1 MADTNDGVRVGYA
14 GKAYIGAVGA
24 TVPTDLTSAWDADEW
39 FDLGKVSEDGLTE
52 ATDQARSEFKAWGYD
67 APVRTQLTSKTTT
80 FQLTFIQTSNP
91 HVVSLY
97 HSVSLDDMT
106 TTGTGDAG
114 YTSFS
119 TGQNTQPDV
128 RALGLDIVDGD
139 FHTRIIVPRCEV
151 TERGNKVY
159 KGDTLVSYQMTFT
172 ALTASDG
179 TSVHYKIGGLVVP
192 VVTP

>member
-39 FDLGKVSEDGLTE
+39 FDLGKITEDGLTE
-52 ATDQARSEFKAWGYD
+52 ATDQARAEFKAWGFN

-80 FQLTFIQTSNP
+80 FQLTFIQSNNA
-91 HVVSLY
+91 HVISLF
-97 HSVSLDDMT
+97 HSVDLADMT
-106 TTGTGDAG
+106 TTGTGDAA
-114 YTSFS
+114 YTE
-119 TGQNTQPDV
+119 PDV

-159 KGDTLVSYQMTFT
+159 KGDTLVNYPMTFT
-172 ALTASDG
+172 ALTSSDG
-179 TSVHYKIGGLVVP
+179 SSVRYMIGGLVVP
-192 VVTP
+192 TLTP